1 MATFVLTH
9 GTWQASWCWREV
21 TPMLESRGHRAVL
34 VDLPGHGADET
45 PLHEI
50 RMQHYVDAVAAT
62 IDALDERP
70 ILAGHSMG
78 GMIAA
83 VAEAR
88 FDALEAVV
96 FIAANIPA
104 SGSSMLS
111 VVEQYDPGFP
121 ASFVWAA
128 DRKTA
133 TITPEG
139 AREFLYHLC
148 PRLTIDQVLPLFTP
162 EPVAPFEA
170 PITTTTGRFGRLP
183 RFYIETLQDR
193 AVPLRLQRS
202 IQAQVGFKRVFT
214 LDSDHSPFFSLP
226 AELAACL
233 NAVAASR

>member
-1 MATFVLTH
+1 
-9 GTWQASWCWREV
+9 
-21 TPMLESRGHRAVL
+21 MLERRGHRAVV
-34 VDLPGHGADET
+34 VDLPGHGADTT

-50 RMQHYVDAVAAT
+50 RMPHYVDAVART

-78 GMIAA
+78 GMIAS

-96 FIAANIPA
+96 FVAANIPA
-104 SGSSMLS
+104 NGKSMLS

-133 TITPEG
+133 SITPEG

-148 PRLTIDQVLPLFTP
+148 PPSTIDDVLPLFTS

-170 PITTTTGRFGRLP
+170 PITMTPDRFGRVR
-183 RFYIETLQDR
+183 RFYVETLHDR

-202 IQAQVGFKRVFT
+202 IQAGLGFEQVFT
-214 LDSDHSPFFSLP
+214 LDADHSPFFSTP
-226 AELAACL
+226 SELTACL
-233 NAVAASR
+233 NAVALR